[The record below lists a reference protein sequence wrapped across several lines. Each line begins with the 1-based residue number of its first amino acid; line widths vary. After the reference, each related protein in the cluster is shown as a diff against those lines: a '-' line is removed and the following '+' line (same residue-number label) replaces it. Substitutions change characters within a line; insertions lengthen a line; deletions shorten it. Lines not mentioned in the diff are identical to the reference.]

1 MLRSAWGQRWKNKQF
16 KGKTSKT
23 CTDSS
28 LHTLLWSDSKLA
40 LFCYSR
46 QRNDIQSSLFNKG
59 SLWPFTHGRNSFWY
73 VRTSTK
79 CKKENKYLR
88 DKIATSA
95 RKLSSKIL
103 DWNSFEVY
111 VTCGMIPSNKSS
123 DVVELAKPLL
133 KTATRVQGG
142 AEALIHAMKTVLEH
156 GESKSVI
163 LVDEMNMLICSTDAR
178 HNVQVFCPKFS
189 PILIN
194 THRELSRMMLLGRN
208 EFFSWKGTI
217 QGDSLVLSFYA
228 IGIRPLLRTH

>member
-1 MLRSAWGQRWKNKQF
+1 MLAGKVNTALKLLTTECYGMHEVNDEKISNL

-133 KTATRVQGG
+133 QTATRVQGG
-142 AEALIHAMKTVLEH
+142 AETLIHAMKTVLEH

-163 LVDEMNMLICSTDAR
+163 LVDEMNMLICSIDG
-178 HNVQVFCPKFS
+178 CS
-189 PILIN
+189 PQ
-194 THRELSRMMLLGRN
+194 RAS
-208 EFFSWKGTI
+208 
-217 QGDSLVLSFYA
+217 VLSK
-228 IGIRPLLRTH
+228 ILSHSH

>member
-1 MLRSAWGQRWKNKQF
+1 MLA
-16 KGKTSKT
+16 GKVNTALK
-23 CTDSS
+23 
-28 LHTLLWSDSKLA
+28 LLTTECYGVHEVNDEKISNLKEKHPKLA

-133 KTATRVQGG
+133 QTATRVQGG

-194 THRELSRMMLLGRN
+194 THRELSRMMFLGRN